1 VPSRANKD
9 LPLHIACRYQ
19 ASSTALELMLR
30 EYPITAVYETKFGK
44 KALSILWEFRST
56 GAEDTPQFWE
66 KVVVILSAVA
76 LSRLDSLHKK
86 YCYDSSTRRSEVGK
100 QISSEAFL
108 LHASV
113 SLGSRCCPIEV
124 LQYLLERDPNQA
136 SRRDS
141 THKLP
146 LHIALGPTS
155 WSEATRRKY
164 KPRERPFIAL
174 LLDAYPHAAHE
185 YLAINSNRYP
195 LHLALTSRHFWSEG
209 VSHLV
214 RAAPEVLLRPDPM
227 TKLFPFQLAAIP
239 VGDTSVDLS
248 TIFCL
253 LRNQPDILGFFP
265 LTEGKKCASR
275 CIIENIRKGVYVAKL
290 GRFIESFFV

>member
-1 VPSRANKD
+1 MMPKKTELPLGIIWDAVLDMDWDLVIKECEECSFNAEYIDGDWDETPLYLACQHNPPIEAIDALISAYPRAVLVPSRANKD

-214 RAAPEVLLRPDPM
+214 RAAPEG
-227 TKLFPFQLAAIP
+227 Q
-239 VGDTSVDLS
+239 
-248 TIFCL
+248 
-253 LRNQPDILGFFP
+253 
-265 LTEGKKCASR
+265 
-275 CIIENIRKGVYVAKL
+275 
-290 GRFIESFFV
+290 FFVE